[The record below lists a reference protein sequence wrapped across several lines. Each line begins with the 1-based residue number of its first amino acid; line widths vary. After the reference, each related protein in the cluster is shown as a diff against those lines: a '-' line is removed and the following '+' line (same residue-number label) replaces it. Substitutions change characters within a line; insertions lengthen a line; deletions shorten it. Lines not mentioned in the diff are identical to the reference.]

1 MKFLLNL
8 ISKFLKKGKLPV
20 NLEELVNAVKEEV
33 APEAAPEEAPEP
45 EVKPKKSAA
54 RKKKPAAKK

>member
-8 ISKFLKKGKLPV
+8 ISKFLKKGKLPA

-33 APEAAPEEAPEP
+33 APEAAPEADVKP
-45 EVKPKKSAA
+45 EVKPKKSTA
-54 RKKKPAAKK
+54 RKKQANKK

>member
-8 ISKFLKKGKLPV
+8 ISKFLKKGKLPA
-20 NLEELVNAVKEEV
+20 NLEELVNVVKEEV
-33 APEAAPEEAPEP
+33 APEAAAEP